1 MKQNNRNYNSLQ
13 SYTKKSVRFQLFFA
27 PREFDLQRTGIV
39 KSSFGR
45 GLLQGCQIKSL
56 SLS

>member
-13 SYTKKSVRFQLFFA
+13 SYTKKTVFA

-45 GLLQGCQIKSL
+45 GLLQGYRIKSL
-56 SLS
+56 SPS